1 MLCYDYFS
9 KSMEV
14 ILDEFFKELCKIS
27 CKKSISV
34 FMSVKFL
41 PWKLVISLESMAKA
55 RTTHAGGV
63 MVVVDVFIQC
73 AFINQGVVVH
83 VEAFQE
89 RKHTPNV

>member
-1 MLCYDYFS
+1 
-9 KSMEV
+9 
-14 ILDEFFKELCKIS
+14 
-27 CKKSISV
+27 
-34 FMSVKFL
+34 
-41 PWKLVISLESMAKA
+41 MAKA